1 MTLSNYQYE
10 KKLGDSSGARAPFI
24 FLVTLDIF
32 FHFLEGQALKRLFSV
47 IFKSLQID
55 KKNLADFFLE
65 KIFIA
70 RVLNRWQ
77 FATELNTYFIFAS
90 I

>member
-32 FHFLEGQALKRLFSV
+32 FHFLEGQALKRLFSAV
-47 IFKSLQID
+47 FKFLLIN
-55 KKNLADFFLE
+55 KKNYANFFSK
-65 KIFIA
+65 KIFIDWA
-70 RVLNRWQ
+70 LNIWLVV
-77 FATELNTYFIFAS
+77 TELKTFFIFAG